1 MKLLSAAL
9 LSCCLTGERL
19 HRGKR
24 TQSLC
29 FSSMV
34 ALVFKLVAPFVYICL
49 VHLSFTAEFPVKSE
63 HICV

>member
-9 LSCCLTGERL
+9 LSCCLTGL
-19 HRGKR
+19 HRVKR

-63 HICV
+63 RICV